1 MTEDFATYD
10 AVMKIARRECDT
22 CARCGH
28 TSQVC
33 PMPKIDINT
42 CLSNPSRPFWR
53 PKSGAPCGICK
64 NDDGH
69 DIKKCVECNGE
80 NSNFEPISDMYV
92 RAANIIEQEQRQ
104 DEPGKKYDHGKPRY
118 DLLPPDVL
126 AEVVKIF
133 TDGAEKYGERNWEA
147 GMSWSRPFAAAM
159 RHLWAFWDRQNID
172 PESGSPHLAHAI
184 VNLIFLM
191 DYQGRDVG
199 TDDRRIK

>member
-1 MTEDFATYD
+1 
-10 AVMKIARRECDT
+10 
-22 CARCGH
+22 
-28 TSQVC
+28 VC
-33 PMPKIDINT
+33 PLPNLDIDV
-42 CLSNPSRPFWR
+42 CLGNPSRPFWR
-53 PKSGAPCGICK
+53 PKSGEPCGICF

-69 DIKKCVECNGE
+69 DISKCVKCDMD
-80 NSNFEPISDMYV
+80 NSGFELKP
-92 RAANIIEQEQRQ
+92 
-104 DEPGKKYDHGKPRY
+104 EPGKKYDHGKPRY

-126 AEVVKIF
+126 ADVVKIF

-191 DYQGRDVG
+191 AYQGRDVG